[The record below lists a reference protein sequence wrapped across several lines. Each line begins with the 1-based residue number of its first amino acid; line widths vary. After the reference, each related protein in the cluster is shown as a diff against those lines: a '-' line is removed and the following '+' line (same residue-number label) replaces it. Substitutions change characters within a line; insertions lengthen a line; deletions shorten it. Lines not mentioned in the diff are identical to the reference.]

1 MSHRQERVMGMLS
14 VDDKI
19 GQKSREGLFDLRSEA
34 SGIQRRGNVVP
45 RKTITVGILTSSLPQ
60 Q

>member
-1 MSHRQERVMGMLS
+1 MGMLS